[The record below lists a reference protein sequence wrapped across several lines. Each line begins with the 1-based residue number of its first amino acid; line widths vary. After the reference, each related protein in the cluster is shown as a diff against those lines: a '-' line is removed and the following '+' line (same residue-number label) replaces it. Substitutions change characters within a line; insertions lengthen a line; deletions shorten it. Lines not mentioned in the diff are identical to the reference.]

1 MSELGPIEIAQRL
14 VAVGRYSGEEG
25 ATADVVCDI
34 MKGLG
39 YSAIKKNEC
48 GSVIGWFGPEGAPVE
63 IIFDSHIDIA
73 TVAGNWSFD
82 PFCAEIRDGKLL
94 GRGTTD
100 MKGGLA
106 SSLYAVAK
114 YAKEHN
120 LKKRIAVSAT
130 VMEETIEGLGLEE
143 ILENY
148 KPNNVVICEPTELAI
163 MIGQKGRMEILLTIL
178 GKPAHA
184 SNPEVGINSM
194 LIAAKALQVLNKMEP
209 PQHEL
214 LGLGI
219 LVPTDIITEP
229 YPSISA
235 IPGKTIIRFDRRNL
249 PGETE
254 ESVLSEISKVL
265 TDNGIAE
272 FSIATVKNE
281 FTAYTGKKYERSISL
296 LPWSLERDTPLF
308 KAMYQGATKAK
319 GGVEPDVSAW
329 KCCTNG
335 SESAGRRKIPTI
347 GLGPGSIKQAHTVDE
362 FILIDEILKASDI
375 YMSFIHEYLLA
386 NE

>member
-1 MSELGPIEIAQRL
+1 MNRLGPVEISQRL

-25 ATADVVCDI
+25 ATADVVCEI
-34 MKGLG
+34 MKELG
-39 YSAIKKNEC
+39 YTAINKTEC
-48 GSVIGWFGPEGAPVE
+48 GSVVGCFGPEDAPVE
-63 IIFDSHIDIA
+63 ILFDSHIDIA
-73 TVAGNWSFD
+73 TVAGDWSFD

-94 GRGTTD
+94 GRGSTD

-106 SSLYAVAK
+106 ASLYAVAT
-114 YAKEHN
+114 YAKEHK
-120 LKKRIAVSAT
+120 LQKRIAVSAT

-143 ILENY
+143 VLENY
-148 KPNNVVICEPTELAI
+148 KPNNVVICEPTELAV
-163 MIGQKGRMEILLTIL
+163 MIGQKGRMEILLTIF
-178 GKPAHA
+178 GKAAHA

-194 LIAAKALQVLNKMEP
+194 LIAANALLHLDKMTP
-209 PQHEL
+209 PEDKL

-235 IPGKTIIRFDRRNL
+235 VPEKTMIRFDRRNL

-254 ESVLSEISKVL
+254 ESVLGEISKVL
-265 TDNGIAE
+265 NDNGITE
-272 FSIATVKNE
+272 FTLETVKNE
-281 FTAYTGKKYERSISL
+281 FTTYTGKKYERSISL
-296 LPWSLERDTPLF
+296 LPWSLDKDTSLF
-308 KAMYQGATKAK
+308 NAMYQGATKSEC
-319 GGVEPDVSAW
+319 GVEPDVSAW

-362 FILIDEILKASDI
+362 FISIDEILKASDI
-375 YMSFIHEYLLA
+375 YMSFIHEYLSE